1 MWREDTRPAQGHTL
15 EQESAQD
22 LNPELRPLPG
32 AASGLEGSK
41 SMWGTHASTRPLPQQ
56 ALDLG
61 KSLSSP
67 HCLNKGLGW
76 S

>member
-41 SMWGTHASTRPLPQQ
+41 SMWGIMPPPGPFPSRPWTW
-56 ALDLG
+56 G
-61 KSLSSP
+61 KA
-67 HCLNKGLGW
+67 CLLLIA
-76 S
+76 